1 MPPVA
6 KPAAKVGCPVSDGL
20 QTRLLAAFLVALGL
34 GIFLV
39 KLLGHGMPLVA
50 PEPGLLS
57 EPTVL
62 NPLTLLPLDVQ
73 DTFRILVLVPL
84 GISLLVFLRQ
94 FVGIATIGTFMPVL
108 IGVSFRETGP
118 LVGALVFTLLVA
130 IGLVVRMYFEH
141 LRLLLVPRLA
151 AVVVVVVMAIILLAV
166 AFNQFD
172 IDIGSSASLFP
183 LVILA
188 MTIERMAIAWE
199 ELSPRD
205 AILKGIGSLFIAII
219 CHFLMTNSALEHVFY
234 TFPELLFVV
243 LAVMLLMGKYTG
255 YRLSELVRFREIAKS

>member
-1 MPPVA
+1 MSD
-6 KPAAKVGCPVSDGL
+6 AA
-20 QTRLLAAFLVALGL
+20 QTRLLAVLLVLLGL

-39 KLLGHGMPLVA
+39 KVLGYDMPLWA
-50 PEPGLLS
+50 GTEPIQPLL
-57 EPTVL
+57 PTLL
-62 NPLTLLPLDVQ
+62 NPLTLLPPDVQ
-73 DTFRILVLVPL
+73 DTFQVMVMVPL
-84 GISLLVFLRQ
+84 GISLLVLLRQ

-118 LVGALVFTLLVA
+118 FVGAMVFTLLVV
-130 IGLVVRMYFEH
+130 IGLLVRMYFEK

-151 AVVVVVVMAIILLAV
+151 AVLTVVVMAIIVLAV
-166 AFNQFD
+166 GFHQMD
-172 IDIGSSASLFP
+172 VDIGSSASLFP

-199 ELSPRD
+199 ELSPRE

-219 CHFLMTNSALEHVFY
+219 SHFLMTNSALEHVFFC
-234 TFPELLFVV
+234 FPELLFVV
-243 LAVMLLMGKYTG
+243 LASMLLMGKYTG

>member
-1 MPPVA
+1 M
-6 KPAAKVGCPVSDGL
+6 SDAV
-20 QTRLLAAFLVALGL
+20 QTRLLAAVLAALGL

-39 KLLGHGMPLVA
+39 KVVGYDMPLLA
-50 PEPGLLS
+50 LPEGSPLP
-57 EPTVL
+57 EQTML
-62 NPLTLLPLDVQ
+62 NPLTLLPPDVQ
-73 DTFRILVLVPL
+73 DTFRVMVLVPL
-84 GISLLVFLRQ
+84 GILLLVFLRQ

-118 LVGALVFTLLVA
+118 VVGTIVFTLLVI
-130 IGLVVRMYFEH
+130 IGLVVRMYFEK

-151 AVVVVVVMAIILLAV
+151 AVLVVVVMAIILLAV
-166 AFNQFD
+166 GFAQLD

-219 CHFLMTNSALEHVFY
+219 SHFLMTNSALEHVFY
-234 TFPELLFVV
+234 SFPELLFVV

-255 YRLSELVRFREIAKS
+255 YRLSELIRFREIAKS

>member
-1 MPPVA
+1 M
-6 KPAAKVGCPVSDGL
+6 SDAV
-20 QTRLLAAFLVALGL
+20 QTRLLAAVLVALGL

-39 KLLGHGMPLVA
+39 KVLGYDMPLVA
-50 PEPGLLS
+50 PPGGTVL

-62 NPLTLLPLDVQ
+62 NPLTLLPADVQ
-73 DTFRILVLVPL
+73 DTFQIMVLVPL
-84 GISLLVFLRQ
+84 GISLLVLLRQ

-118 LVGALVFTLLVA
+118 FVGALVFTLLVI
-130 IGLVVRMYFEH
+130 IGLLVRMYFER

-151 AVVVVVVMAIILLAV
+151 AVLVVVVMAIIVLAV
-166 AFNQFD
+166 GFNEMN

-243 LAVMLLMGKYTG
+243 LAAMLLMGKYTG
-255 YRLSELVRFREIAKS
+255 YRLSELIRFREIAKS